1 MWKIVSR
8 QVAGAALAMGL
19 ALALSPAAQAQEA
32 GPKVGYVSIERVL
45 RDSAPAK
52 AAQQKLDSEFKQR
65 QQDLADTAARIK
77 PLYDYLEKNS
87 SIMADSERA
96 QRQKELAEQDKEFQR
111 RQREFDE
118 DVNQRKNEEL
128 ASVVDRAKKV
138 IYQVADTEHYDV
150 IFTDAVYFNP
160 RVDITDK
167 VIKAINAQ
175 PAGSSSPAPAPAP
188 LAK

>member
-8 QVAGAALAMGL
+8 QVAGATLAIGL
-19 ALALSPAAQAQEA
+19 GLALSPAVQAQDA
-32 GPKVGYVSIERVL
+32 APKVGYVSIERVL

-77 PLYDYLEKNS
+77 PLYDYLEKNG
-87 SIMADSERA
+87 SIMAESERA
-96 QRQKELAEQDKEFQR
+96 QRQRELAEQDKEFQR

-128 ASVVDRAKKV
+128 AAVVARAKKV
-138 IYQVADTEHYDV
+138 IFQVADSEHYDV

-167 VIKAINAQ
+167 VIKALNGQ
-175 PAGSSSPAPAPAP
+175 PAGSSSPAPASAPAG
-188 LAK
+188 K

>member
-1 MWKIVSR
+1 MLNIVSR
-8 QVAGAALAMGL
+8 QVAGAALAVGL
-19 ALALSPAAQAQEA
+19 VVALPPAAQAQE
-32 GPKVGYVSIERVL
+32 GPKVGYISIERVL

-77 PLYDYLEKNS
+77 PLYDYLEKNG
-87 SIMADSERA
+87 SIMTESERA
-96 QRQKELAEQDKEFQR
+96 QRTKELGDQNKDFQR

-138 IYQVADTEHYDV
+138 VYQVADAEHYDV

-167 VIKAINAQ
+167 VIKALNGQ

>member
-1 MWKIVSR
+1 
-8 QVAGAALAMGL
+8 
-19 ALALSPAAQAQEA
+19 
-32 GPKVGYVSIERVL
+32 
-45 RDSAPAK
+45 
-52 AAQQKLDSEFKQR
+52 
-65 QQDLADTAARIK
+65 
-77 PLYDYLEKNS
+77 
-87 SIMADSERA
+87 MADSERA

-167 VIKAINAQ
+167 VIKALNAQ